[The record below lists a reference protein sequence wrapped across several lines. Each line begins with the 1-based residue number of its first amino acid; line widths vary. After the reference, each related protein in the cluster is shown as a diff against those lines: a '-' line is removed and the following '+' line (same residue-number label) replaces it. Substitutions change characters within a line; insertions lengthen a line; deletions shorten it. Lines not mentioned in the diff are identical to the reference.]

1 MDGKSI
7 IESVLE
13 SAKNLKVDKITMHEL
28 EALALPEV
36 KLLTPKQIKSIRL
49 KEKISQSIMAKYL
62 NVSPS
67 TYQKWERGEVVP
79 HGGNL
84 MLLNLAYARGLEA
97 IAL

>member
-7 IESVLE
+7 LESVLE
-13 SAKNLKVDKITMHEL
+13 SAKDLKVDKVTMHEL
-28 EALALPEV
+28 EALALPKV
-36 KLLTPKQIKSIRL
+36 KQLSPKQIKTIRV
-49 KEKISQSIMAKYL
+49 KAKISQNVMAKYL

-67 TYQKWERGEVVP
+67 TYQKWERGEVAP

-97 IAL
+97 ISL